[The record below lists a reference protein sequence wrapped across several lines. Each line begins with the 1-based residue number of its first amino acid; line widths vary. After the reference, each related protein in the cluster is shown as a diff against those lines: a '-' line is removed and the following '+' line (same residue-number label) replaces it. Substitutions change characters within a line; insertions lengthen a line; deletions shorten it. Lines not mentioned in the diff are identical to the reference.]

1 MVSAAC
7 PNCTIYLVEA
17 NDNNNLG
24 TAEKEAVKLGAHII
38 SNSWRLGPDFR
49 IRL

>member
-1 MVSAAC
+1 MI
-7 PNCTIYLVEA
+7 T
-17 NDNNNLG
+17 DLG

-38 SNSWRLGPDFR
+38 SNSWTWGTDFR